1 MEVQIRVVIVM
12 IDLSSLVRWEVS
24 GVTSSL
30 PVLISCLV
38 SHVLVISVVGLML
51 SSNHLS
57 SMILVVIWVLVLV
70 VSDWLESMLIIPV
83 IVVVSVSIMIGM
95 MSDWIVGVS
104 MVGDWCI
111 WSISVMAM
119 RWILRVEEVLLI
131 LIMSW
136 SLVKFKNKVSISS

>member
-1 MEVQIRVVIVM
+1 
-12 IDLSSLVRWEVS
+12 
-24 GVTSSL
+24 
-30 PVLISCLV
+30 
-38 SHVLVISVVGLML
+38 ML